1 MTDDT
6 LPIDEQPPPA
16 PGVAAHE
23 MTGHEELGA
32 DAAEAPP
39 RWGPGRLLR
48 LCTGVDESVL
58 SGIASERPR
67 YTAMGGVVFG
77 TAAMAMGSMTY
88 ALMCVFDGFRLFTVG
103 VVIVWGL
110 FILSLDRWMMAGGPI
125 RGGSGAWRKV
135 VPRLMLSIALG
146 VIVAEPLLLGVFHT
160 AIQER
165 VDRDRATEITDRESK
180 LRDCNPTP
188 GTPDATSPAVTG
200 PACDGYR
207 LVIDGS
213 PESIQQELTATEAS
227 EKSMRANFDADAK
240 THADLQEKA
249 RLECN
254 GTPGAGLTGNYGEG
268 VNCKRLRKEA
278 DDFYAAH
285 QMAENNQRL
294 NQLTDKI
301 KKLNEDLAN
310 ARQHYADNRNVAIG
324 KELDKIRAR
333 HKGVGLLERFAALH
347 DLVGEDSYVQAA
359 QWGLRIFLIVV
370 DMLPVLLKAF
380 TGETPYD
387 RVVAEHVRRREELEK
402 ERTKTRLLQQR
413 NVETYRRRRSD
424 LQGHAWRR
432 TLSQELRVQLGR
444 VDADRQE
451 MLAARE
457 RLLLR
462 AALGPAIAPEDPE
475 DTQELIIEPTPGGD
489 R

>member
-6 LPIDEQPPPA
+6 APINDPPPTA
-16 PGVAAHE
+16 PGVATHE
-23 MTGHEELGA
+23 MTGQEDLAA
-32 DAAEAPP
+32 DDEEAPLP
-39 RWGPGRLLR
+39 RGPGRLLR

-58 SGIASERPR
+58 AGVPSERPR

-77 TAAMAMGSMTY
+77 TAAMAMVSMTY
-88 ALMCVFDGFRLFTVG
+88 ALICVFDGFRLFTVG
-103 VVIVWGL
+103 VVLVWGL

-125 RGGSGAWRKV
+125 RGGYGAWRKV
-135 VPRLMLSIALG
+135 LPRLALSVALG
-146 VIVAEPLLLGVFHT
+146 MIVAEPLLLGVFHT

-165 VDRDRATEITDRESK
+165 VDRDRATEITDRESR

-188 GTPDATSPAVTG
+188 GTPAAAEPEVTG
-200 PACDGYR
+200 PACEGFR
-207 LVIDGS
+207 LVVDGS
-213 PESIQQELTATEAS
+213 PEPVQQELTATIEN
-227 EKSMRANFDADAK
+227 EKTMRSQFDADAK
-240 THADLQEKA
+240 THASLQEKA

-254 GTPGAGLTGNYGEG
+254 GTPGDGLTGKYGEG

-285 QMAENNQRL
+285 HMAETNQRL
-294 NQLTDKI
+294 TELTDKI
-301 KKLNEDLAN
+301 NKLNQDLAT
-310 ARQHYADNRNVAIG
+310 AQRTYDANRNDAINR
-324 KELDKIRAR
+324 ELDKIRAR

-347 DLVGEDSYVQAA
+347 DLVGEDSYVHAT

-387 RVVAEHVRRREELEK
+387 RLVAEQIHRREDLEK
-402 ERTKTRLLQQR
+402 QRTETRLAQQR
-413 NVETYRRRRSD
+413 NVESFRRHRSA
-424 LQGHAWRR
+424 LQGQAWRR
-432 TLSQELRVQLGR
+432 TLSQELRVRLGN

-457 RLLLR
+457 RFLLR
-462 AALGPAIAPEDPE
+462 AALGPAIAPDDPE
-475 DTQELIIEPTPGGD
+475 DTQELIIEPAPGGD